1 LTVFGELHGLTDL
14 TVARASRFSERV
26 RFRLDRLE
34 EEPMSEERQEPSDV
48 ADALWRAY
56 RDGVEPARIATAAD
70 RRP

>member
-1 LTVFGELHGLTDL
+1 
-14 TVARASRFSERV
+14 
-26 RFRLDRLE
+26 
-34 EEPMSEERQEPSDV
+34 MSEERQEPSHV